1 MEKVAIA
8 ESSSILAP
16 ISGGQSHPPQRS
28 ISSVLAVPASS
39 RPMSLAMPGDI
50 SRQNSRQPPFHAL
63 TTHDAPAAWEMERP
77 IYQFSDPL
85 SG

>member
-1 MEKVAIA
+1 
-8 ESSSILAP
+8 
-16 ISGGQSHPPQRS
+16 
-28 ISSVLAVPASS
+28 
-39 RPMSLAMPGDI
+39 MSLAMPGDI